1 MRCTLKT
8 QKRVLKVVVL
18 IEKNMSKKWVAKVKG
33 EKKNFVMQLAWK
45 KGSQMCEVPVL
56 KTNP

>member
-33 EKKNFVMQLAWK
+33 EKKKNL
-45 KGSQMCEVPVL
+45 
-56 KTNP
+56 